1 MMIIGIIINEG
12 MNRSGA
18 NLWSDR
24 YVYGVGCGDGF
35 MGVICLHSHEVAY
48 ILIMYSFL
56 YANDTFIKWFK
67 KIK

>member
-1 MMIIGIIINEG
+1 

-24 YVYGVGCGDGF
+24 YVYSVGCGDGF
-35 MGVICLHSHEVAY
+35 MGVICLHTHEVAY

-56 YANDTFIKWFK
+56 DVNDTLIKWLK
-67 KIK
+67 K